1 MYMYIA
7 SSQPKKKK
15 RRRRKTYM
23 IYMKFTWNATQIAIL
38 RYDDACENA
47 ETPTSWIKITPAV
60 PFACYILIC
69 YVDKS
74 A

>member
-1 MYMYIA
+1 
-7 SSQPKKKK
+7 
-15 RRRRKTYM
+15 
-23 IYMKFTWNATQIAIL
+23 MKFTWNATQIAIL

-47 ETPTSWIKITPAV
+47 ETPTPWIKITPAV